1 MAQNFSKY
9 AGIIQLLVGALSQF
23 APSVG
28 AMLGSAQGGNILN
41 MLMGLALS
49 YFGFKGSDSQQ
60 RMGAQVVG
68 GLSGL
73 VGLLGG
79 FGVNLQSMGLDLSQ
93 GWSGA
98 NIVNLLIGAW
108 GLYSG
113 FAKKP
118 AGATAH

>member
-1 MAQNFSKY
+1 MAQTFSKY
-9 AGIIQLLVGALSQF
+9 AGIIQVLMGALSQF
-23 APSVG
+23 VPG
-28 AMLGSAQGGNILN
+28 IGTMLGSAQGGNILN
-41 MLMGLALS
+41 IIMGLVLS

-73 VGLLGG
+73 MGLLGG
-79 FGVNLQSMGLDLSQ
+79 FGVNLPMGLDLSQ

-98 NIVNLLIGAW
+98 NIVNLLVGAW

-113 FAKKP
+113 FAKKT
-118 AGATAH
+118 AGAAAH